1 MTKKEV
7 NELHAKLGSI
17 KLCDLKKRKNK
28 NKVVEK

>member
-17 KLCDLKKRKNK
+17 KLCDLKNKNK